1 MHVGYLV
8 SSFVALVAALALTRQ
23 WLTSLTQL
31 LIMRFVASPNVTS
44 FYAETIFLAIALVI
58 FLYYFFGARLVCV
71 KWLLGRMLY
80 YEALSEIVWNHMG
93 TNIQGQSIGTFV
105 QLRDRAVKM
114 GVSQAVISL
123 FEANLSV
130 SLWHRKHSKVDL
142 GDKQNETLKDQ
153 LQKSLRKPFNIT
165 DDSICWVTQKY
176 YDQPAPLW
184 RRWNRADLL
193 FIAYRY
199 VLDGYRKDKKRYVE
213 DLENA
218 AADSA

>member
-1 MHVGYLV
+1 
-8 SSFVALVAALALTRQ
+8 VALVAALALTRQ

-31 LIMRFVASPNVTS
+31 LIMRFVASPDVTS

-80 YEALSEIVWNHMG
+80 YEALSEIVWYHMG
-93 TNIQGQSIGTFV
+93 TNIQGQSIGTFM

-130 SLWHRKHSKVDL
+130 SLWYRKHSKVDL

-176 YDQPAPLW
+176 YDHPAPLW

-193 FIAYRY
+193 LIAYRY
-199 VLDGYRKDKKRYVE
+199 ALDGYRRDMKRYVE

-218 AADSA
+218 AANSA